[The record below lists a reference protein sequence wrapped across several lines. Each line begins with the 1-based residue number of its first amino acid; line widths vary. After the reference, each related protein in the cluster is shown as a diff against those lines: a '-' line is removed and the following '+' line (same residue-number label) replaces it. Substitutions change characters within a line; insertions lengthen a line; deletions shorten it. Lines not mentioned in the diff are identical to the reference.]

1 MKKDIHYADEARKLL
16 LEGVEIVNNVVKVT
30 M

>member
-1 MKKDIHYADEARKLL
+1 MKKEIHYSEDARKTLL
-16 LEGVEIVNNVVKVT
+16 QGLEIVNNVVKVT